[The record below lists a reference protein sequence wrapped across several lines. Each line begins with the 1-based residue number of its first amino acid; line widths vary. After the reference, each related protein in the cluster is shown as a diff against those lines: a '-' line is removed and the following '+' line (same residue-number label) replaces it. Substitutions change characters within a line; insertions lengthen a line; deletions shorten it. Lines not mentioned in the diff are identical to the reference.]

1 MTKLLQD
8 VISEISTMP
17 ESEQNNI
24 AELLYKELAWQ
35 KSFDNSQDQLKKLAS
50 EALIEYKQGKTKPL
64 DLLL

>member
-8 VISEISTMP
+8 VISEISMMP

-24 AELLYKELAWQ
+24 AELLYEELAWQ

-50 EALIEYKQGKTKPL
+50 EATNEYKQGKTKPL

>member
-8 VISEISTMP
+8 VISEISMMP

-24 AELLYKELAWQ
+24 AELLHEELAWQ

-64 DLLL
+64 DLL

>member
-24 AELLYKELAWQ
+24 AELLYEELAWQ
-35 KSFDNSQDQLKKLAS
+35 KSFNNSQDQLKKLAS
-50 EALIEYKQGKTKPL
+50 EALNEYKQGKTKPL
-64 DLLL
+64 DLL